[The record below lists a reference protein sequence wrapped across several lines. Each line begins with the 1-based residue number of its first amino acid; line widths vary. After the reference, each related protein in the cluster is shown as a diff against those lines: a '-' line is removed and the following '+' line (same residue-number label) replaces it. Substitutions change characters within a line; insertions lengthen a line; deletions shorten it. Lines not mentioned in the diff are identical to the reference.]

1 MPGSSESEVTSSLN
15 AVHLGIGAGFFTCLT
30 YPLVAFL
37 PLPMLTKA
45 ILAACFG
52 PALAVACFGL
62 KGLLDLERPMVSSAL
77 GLLLNALGG
86 VLFSAMALVQLA
98 VGSLHSSE
106 KVSAS
111 LNGIWLGMDKAWDA
125 YIGLGTICFAVAMLR
140 HPRFGRVFA
149 FSGLAIGVSL
159 LVLNFY
165 TFPMPPASA
174 GLIDPGPVIGL
185 WYLVVTI
192 QMWRSL
198 SWAMRRMPTNVGNT
212 LTPD

>member
-1 MPGSSESEVTSSLN
+1 
-15 AVHLGIGAGFFTCLT
+15 
-30 YPLVAFL
+30 
-37 PLPMLTKA
+37 MLAKA

-77 GLLLNALGG
+77 SLLLNALGG

-98 VGSLHSSE
+98 VGSLPSSE

-111 LNGIWLGMDKAWDA
+111 RNGIWLGMDKAWDA

-140 HPRFGRVFA
+140 HPCFGRVFA
-149 FSGLAIGVSL
+149 FSGLAIGVGL
-159 LVLNFY
+159 PVLNFC

-174 GLIDPGPVIGL
+174 GLIDPGPAIGL
-185 WYLVVTI
+185 WYLVVRI
-192 QMWRSL
+192 RMWRSL
-198 SWAMRRMPTNVGNT
+198 SWAMRRVPATVGNT
-212 LTPD
+212 PTLIKPANRTCEFQIRIGPTADKLDKTSRRNRIGGMGSLR

>member
-1 MPGSSESEVTSSLN
+1 MLGSPEPEVTSVLN
-15 AVHLGIGAGFFTCLT
+15 AVHVGIGAGFFTCLS
-30 YPLVAFL
+30 YPLVVFL
-37 PLPMLTKA
+37 PLPIFVKA

-77 GLLLNALGG
+77 GLMLNALGG

-98 VGSLHSSE
+98 VGSLPSGE
-106 KVSAS
+106 KGSTG

-125 YIGLGTICFAVAMLR
+125 YIGLGTIFFAVAMLR
-140 HPRFGRVFA
+140 HPRFGRVMGFA
-149 FSGLAIGVSL
+149 GLAIGAGL
-159 LVLNFY
+159 LLLNLY

-174 GLIDPGPVIGL
+174 GLVDPGPAIGL
-185 WYLVVTI
+185 WYLIVTI

-198 SWAMRRMPTNVGNT
+198 SWAMRRVPANVGKAQ
-212 LTPD
+212 TPD